1 MENKKTAVEW
11 LVEQLRQFAF
21 HSNHHLG
28 LGDIRLTQGQID
40 ELEEQAKEM
49 EKQQI
54 EDAFGVGCHHESKR
68 LVGYQDIAEQYYNKT
83 YGGNK

>member
-21 HSNHHLG
+21 DPNHHLG

-40 ELEEQAKEM
+40 ELQEQAK
-49 EKQQI
+49 QI
-54 EDAFGVGCHHESKR
+54 EK
-68 LVGYQDIAEQYYNKT
+68 YQIMQSYNDGKFAVITLSQNKSLEQYYNET